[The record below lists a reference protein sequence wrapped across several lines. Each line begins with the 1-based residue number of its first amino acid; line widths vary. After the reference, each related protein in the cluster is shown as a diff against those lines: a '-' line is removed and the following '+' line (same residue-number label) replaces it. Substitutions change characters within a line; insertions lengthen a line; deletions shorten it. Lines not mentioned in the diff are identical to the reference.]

1 MPDDCKGAVLWKRI
15 IRRPKKNNLQIS
27 FSAIKKIL
35 LCAYMED
42 TEKEEKSVK
51 ISHISVN
58 EKIWE
63 KL

>member
-15 IRRPKKNNLQIS
+15 IRRPKKNYLQIS
-27 FSAIKKIL
+27 FSAIKKNI
-35 LCAYMED
+35 AEN
-42 TEKEEKSVK
+42 EEKSVK

-58 EKIWE
+58 NRTIWE

>member
-1 MPDDCKGAVLWKRI
+1 MTVKGQYYEKGLYVGL
-15 IRRPKKNNLQIS
+15 RRTTYKCNFQLL
-27 FSAIKKIL
+27 KKIL

-42 TEKEEKSVK
+42 TENEEKSVK

-58 EKIWE
+58 NRTILE